1 MSTADL
7 LESPEHLMNLYAIY
21 SFYAISSV
29 LIFARLYARLFMLKN
44 RGLDDLFA
52 VLAYV

>member
-1 MSTADL
+1 MSI
-7 LESPEHLMNLYAIY
+7 LESVDQLMNIHAIY
-21 SFYAISSV
+21 SFYAISTT
-29 LIFARLYARLFMLKN
+29 LILARLYARLYMVKN